1 MDIKKKI
8 DSLTD
13 EINYHNY
20 RYYVLE
26 DPVISDFEFDK
37 LLKELSA
44 LEEKYPEYARPDS
57 PTKRVGGKPIDKF
70 SQIIHRIPM
79 LSLDNTYSKEDV
91 VEFDRKVK
99 RFLNLPADKDI
110 EYECELKFDGLAIEL
125 IYEDGL
131 FTIGST
137 RGDGITGEDVTENLK
152 TIRTIPLRLIE
163 TEKETEKEE
172 KKEKDKLKE
181 KEKDKL
187 KEKEEEE
194 EELMLGAK
202 IAAKEAMQ
210 ADNINMANQNKTGG
224 GGGHIKYLEVRGEV
238 LMDKEGF
245 KKLNE
250 QRLKDNLPLFANPRN
265 AASGSIRQLDSK
277 ITAGRNLVMFAYG
290 IGEYSGE
297 LKFYTQFELMQ
308 KLKLLG
314 FNINKNTKIAK
325 NIYEAL
331 DYYDDI
337 AAKRESFPFDI
348 DGIVIK
354 VNNIEL
360 QEKLGEL
367 SKTPRWASAYK
378 FLAKQASTV
387 IKDII
392 VSVGRTGVLTPV
404 AVLNQVNI
412 GGVEVKR
419 ATLHNQD
426 EIAKK
431 NINIGDTVLVERSGD
446 VIPEVVKVLKK
457 AKANFTEDFYSTDSS
472 PDSFNYSSDSLIN
485 YSNVTNNISNSNS
498 DYYKISDICPCCGS
512 KTVIDGAA
520 IRCMN
525 ELACPCQIKASIVHF
540 ASKRAMDIEGLGE
553 MIVDKFVENKLIKT
567 VADIYYLHLE
577 KDNLEKLEGFGKKSI
592 ENLLNS
598 IEKSKNIAYD
608 RFIFALGIRHVG
620 EHIAFLLIKYF
631 KDIDGIKNA
640 SSEDLNSKFGIGEE
654 IAKSIYNFFRLKSN
668 LDVIDKLF
676 IAGVKPHS
684 IVSEKIIQ
692 EAGSL
697 LSGKSFLF
705 TGALKNFTRDQAE
718 NIIKERGAIAEKT
731 VKKSLDYIVAG
742 EEPGSKYVK
751 AVKLGLKVINED
763 EFEKL
768 LNLRR

>member
-1 MDIKKKI
+1 MDIKKRI

-20 RYYVLE
+20 LYYVLE

-44 LEEKYPEYARPDS
+44 LEEKYPEYARTDS
-57 PTKRVGGKPIDKF
+57 PAKRVGGKPIDKF
-70 SQIIHRIPM
+70 SQITHRIPM

-91 VEFDRKVK
+91 IEFDRKIK
-99 RFLNLPADKDI
+99 RFLNFPADKDI

-131 FTIGST
+131 FTVGST
-137 RGDGITGEDVTENLK
+137 RGDGVTGEDVTENLK

-163 TEKETEKEE
+163 AEIE
-172 KKEKDKLKE
+172 KE
-181 KEKDKL
+181 KEKKG
-187 KEKEEEE
+187 KE
-194 EELMLGAK
+194 LISGAK
-202 IAAKEAMQ
+202 MADKEALQ
-210 ADNINMANQNKTGG
+210 ADNINAANPKKAGG
-224 GGGHIKYLEVRGEV
+224 SPIKYLEVRGEV

-245 KKLNE
+245 KKLNK

-297 LKFYTQFELMQ
+297 LKFSTQFELMH

-331 DYYDDI
+331 DYYNDI

-378 FLAKQASTV
+378 FLAKQATTV
-387 IKDII
+387 IENII

-404 AVLNQVNI
+404 AILNQVNI

-457 AKANFTEDFYSTDSS
+457 AGVNLADSYNS
-472 PDSFNYSSDSLIN
+472 DSFNDSSNHSIN
-485 YSNVTNNISNSNS
+485 YIANHDSN
-498 DYYKISDICPCCGS
+498 YYKISGICPCCGS

-640 SSEDLNSKFGIGEE
+640 LLEDLNSKFGIGEE
-654 IAKSIYNFFRLKSN
+654 IAKSIYNF
-668 LDVIDKLF
+668 LD
-676 IAGVKPHS
+676 
-684 IVSEKIIQ
+684 
-692 EAGSL
+692 
-697 LSGKSFLF
+697 
-705 TGALKNFTRDQAE
+705 
-718 NIIKERGAIAEKT
+718 
-731 VKKSLDYIVAG
+731 
-742 EEPGSKYVK
+742 
-751 AVKLGLKVINED
+751 
-763 EFEKL
+763 
-768 LNLRR
+768 

>member
-8 DSLTD
+8 DALTD
-13 EINYHNY
+13 AINYHNY

-37 LLKELSA
+37 LLKELSVM
-44 LEEKYPEYARPDS
+44 EEKYPEYARQDS

-79 LSLDNTYSKEDV
+79 LSLDNTYSKDDV
-91 VEFDRKVK
+91 IEFDRKVK
-99 RFLNLPADKDI
+99 RFLNFPAAQDI

-152 TIRTIPLRLIE
+152 TIRTIPLKLIDA
-163 TEKETEKEE
+163 KE
-172 KKEKDKLKE
+172 DV
-181 KEKDKL
+181 
-187 KEKEEEE
+187 EKEEEKDKNKLKERKE
-194 EELMLGAK
+194 EGLMFCAK
-202 IAAKEAMQ
+202 MAGKKATQ
-210 ADNINMANQNKTGG
+210 AGSINETNQNKTVGG
-224 GGGHIKYLEVRGEV
+224 GCSPIKYLEVRGEV

-250 QRLKDNLPLFANPRN
+250 QRLEDNLPLFANPRN

-297 LKFYTQFELMQ
+297 LKFSTQFELML

-314 FNINKNTKIAK
+314 FNINKNTKIVK
-325 NIYEAL
+325 NIYKAL

-378 FLAKQASTV
+378 FLAKQATTV
-387 IKDII
+387 IEDII

-404 AVLNQVNI
+404 AILNQVNI

-457 AKANFTEDFYSTDSS
+457 AGVNSAGSYNSDNFNDSS
-472 PDSFNYSSDSLIN
+472 NSLIN
-485 YSNVTNNISNSNS
+485 SMNSINDSSNRDSN
-498 DYYKISDICPCCGS
+498 YYKISDICPCCGS

-640 SSEDLNSKFGIGEE
+640 SQEDLNSKFGIGEE

-676 IAGVKPHS
+676 KSGVRPHS
-684 IVSEKIIQ
+684 IISEKAVQ
-692 EAGSL
+692 KAGLL

-718 NIIKERGAIAEKT
+718 SIIKERGAIAEKT

-742 EEPGSKYVK
+742 EEPGSKYAK

-763 EFEKL
+763 EFKKL
-768 LNLRR
+768 LNLNY

>member
-1 MDIKKKI
+1 
-8 DSLTD
+8 
-13 EINYHNY
+13 
-20 RYYVLE
+20 
-26 DPVISDFEFDK
+26 
-37 LLKELSA
+37 
-44 LEEKYPEYARPDS
+44 
-57 PTKRVGGKPIDKF
+57 
-70 SQIIHRIPM
+70 
-79 LSLDNTYSKEDV
+79 
-91 VEFDRKVK
+91 
-99 RFLNLPADKDI
+99 
-110 EYECELKFDGLAIEL
+110 
-125 IYEDGL
+125 
-131 FTIGST
+131 
-137 RGDGITGEDVTENLK
+137 
-152 TIRTIPLRLIE
+152 
-163 TEKETEKEE
+163 
-172 KKEKDKLKE
+172 
-181 KEKDKL
+181 
-187 KEKEEEE
+187 
-194 EELMLGAK
+194 
-202 IAAKEAMQ
+202 
-210 ADNINMANQNKTGG
+210 
-224 GGGHIKYLEVRGEV
+224 
-238 LMDKEGF
+238 MDKEGF

-250 QRLKDNLPLFANPRN
+250 QRLKDGLPLFANPRN

-297 LKFYTQFELMQ
+297 LKFSTQFELMQ

-331 DYYDDI
+331 DYYNDI

-348 DGIVIK
+348 DGIVVK

-360 QEKLGEL
+360 QGKLGEL

-378 FLAKQASTV
+378 FLAKQATTV
-387 IKDII
+387 IEDII

-457 AKANFTEDFYSTDSS
+457 AGANLADSYNS
-472 PDSFNYSSDSLIN
+472 DSFNNSSNSLIN
-485 YSNVTNNISNSNS
+485 PVNSVHSINDTSNRDS

-512 KTVIDGAA
+512 KTIIDGAA

-640 SSEDLNSKFGIGEE
+640 SPEDLNSKFGIGEE

-668 LDVIDKLF
+668 IDVIDKLF
-676 IAGVKPHS
+676 RAGVKPHS
-684 IVSEKIIQ
+684 IVSEKAVQ

-718 NIIKERGAIAEKT
+718 NIIKERGAVAEKT

-751 AVKLGLKVINED
+751 AVKLGLKVIDEV

-768 LNLRR
+768 LNLSR

>member
-1 MDIKKKI
+1 
-8 DSLTD
+8 
-13 EINYHNY
+13 
-20 RYYVLE
+20 
-26 DPVISDFEFDK
+26 
-37 LLKELSA
+37 
-44 LEEKYPEYARPDS
+44 
-57 PTKRVGGKPIDKF
+57 
-70 SQIIHRIPM
+70 
-79 LSLDNTYSKEDV
+79 
-91 VEFDRKVK
+91 
-99 RFLNLPADKDI
+99 
-110 EYECELKFDGLAIEL
+110 
-125 IYEDGL
+125 
-131 FTIGST
+131 
-137 RGDGITGEDVTENLK
+137 ITGEDATENLK
-152 TIRTIPLRLIE
+152 TIKTIPLRLIE
-163 TEKETEKEE
+163 TEKEK
-172 KKEKDKLKE
+172 
-181 KEKDKL
+181 
-187 KEKEEEE
+187 
-194 EELMLGAK
+194 ELMPGAK
-202 IAAKEAMQ
+202 MAAKEAAR
-210 ADNINMANQNKTGG
+210 ADNINDANQNKTGG
-224 GGGHIKYLEVRGEV
+224 GGGNPIKYLEVRGEV

-245 KKLNE
+245 KKLNQ

-290 IGEYSGE
+290 VGEYSGE
-297 LKFYTQFELMQ
+297 LKFSTQFELMH

-314 FNINKNTKIAK
+314 FNINKDTKIAK

-331 DYYDDI
+331 DYYNDI

-378 FLAKQASTV
+378 FLAKQATTV
-387 IKDII
+387 IEDII

-404 AVLNQVNI
+404 AVLNRVNI

-457 AKANFTEDFYSTDSS
+457 AGVNLADSYNPESFNDSS
-472 PDSFNYSSDSLIN
+472 NSLIH
-485 YSNVTNNISNSNS
+485 YSNINSNSINDIYNHDS

-512 KTVIDGAA
+512 KTIIDGAA

-640 SSEDLNSKFGIGEE
+640 SLEDLNSKFGIGEE

-676 IAGVKPHS
+676 RAGVKPHS
-684 IVSEKIIQ
+684 IVSEKAVQ

-697 LSGKSFLF
+697 LSRKSFLF

-718 NIIKERGAIAEKT
+718 NIIKERGAVAEKT

-742 EEPGSKYVK
+742 EEPGSKYTK

-768 LNLRR
+768 LNLSR

>member
-1 MDIKKKI
+1 MDIKKRI

-20 RYYVLE
+20 LYYVLE

-44 LEEKYPEYARPDS
+44 LEEKYPEYARLDS

-91 VEFDRKVK
+91 IEFDRKIK
-99 RFLNLPADKDI
+99 RFLNFSADKDI

-131 FTIGST
+131 FTVGST

-163 TEKETEKEE
+163 TY
-172 KKEKDKLKE
+172 
-181 KEKDKL
+181 
-187 KEKEEEE
+187 
-194 EELMLGAK
+194 
-202 IAAKEAMQ
+202 
-210 ADNINMANQNKTGG
+210 NINAANPKKTDGSP
-224 GGGHIKYLEVRGEV
+224 IKYLEVRGEV

-245 KKLNE
+245 KKLNK

-297 LKFYTQFELMQ
+297 LKFSTQFELMH

-331 DYYDDI
+331 DYYNDI

-378 FLAKQASTV
+378 FSAKQATTV
-387 IKDII
+387 IEDII

-404 AVLNQVNI
+404 AILNQVNI

-457 AKANFTEDFYSTDSS
+457 AGANLADSYNS
-472 PDSFNYSSDSLIN
+472 DSFNDSANFLVNSIN
-485 YSNVTNNISNSNS
+485 DYSNLDSN
-498 DYYKISDICPCCGS
+498 YYKISDICPCCGS

-598 IEKSKNIAYD
+598 IEKSKNIVYD

-640 SSEDLNSKFGIGEE
+640 LPEDLNSKFGIGEE

-676 IAGVKPHS
+676 RAGIKPHS
-684 IVSEKIIQ
+684 IVSEKAVQ
-692 EAGSL
+692 EAGSSL

-705 TGALKNFTRDQAE
+705 TGALKNFTRDSAE
-718 NIIKERGAIAEKT
+718 SIIKERGAIAEKT
-731 VKKSLDYIVAG
+731 VKKSLDYIVVG
-742 EEPGSKYVK
+742 EEPGLKYAK

-763 EFEKL
+763 EFKKL
-768 LNLRR
+768 LNF